1 MNAATAATA
10 TPGGSGT
17 IAHVSDKPVY
27 IAPAAH
33 AFEIAPPSHSI
44 PLAPAGHGFVPPP
57 EKSSGFGI
65 SADHSA

>member
-10 TPGGSGT
+10 MPGSTGV

-33 AFEIAPPSHSI
+33 AFEIAPASHSI

-57 EKSSGFGI
+57 EKSSGIGI
-65 SADHSA
+65 SADHHA

>member
-10 TPGGSGT
+10 TPGSTGL

-33 AFEIAPPSHSI
+33 QFLI
-44 PLAPAGHGFVPPP
+44 APAGRVIIPFQ
-57 EKSSGFGI
+57 EKSAGI
-65 SADHSA
+65 GIHADHHS